1 MISVK
6 RCKGAGTAS
15 HQLTS
20 KECGSALNDLF
31 DKGCLAKNVHYVCT
45 LEMELTARDKIYFY
59 RTQVSL
65 GSGLWVP
72 VSLSMTDL

>member
-31 DKGCLAKNVHYVCT
+31 DKGCLAKNVHYVHCT
-45 LEMELTARDKIYFY
+45 HEMELTGKDKIDLLVYIFCIY
-59 RTQVSL
+59 QV
-65 GSGLWVP
+65 
-72 VSLSMTDL
+72 